1 MRSGL
6 VNGGNLPLVLVEVTV
21 VSPRVLGFNL
31 RKRFLLALVVSHASV
46 VELTVFKLRA
56 LWVIQELAPLAVPG
70 AHIELAAA
78 QNQMAINGLAV
89 PIIAVTAVAA
99 VE

>member
-1 MRSGL
+1 M
-6 VNGGNLPLVLVEVTV
+6 
-21 VSPRVLGFNL
+21 
-31 RKRFLLALVVSHASV
+31 
-46 VELTVFKLRA
+46 FKLRA
-56 LWVIQELAPLAVPG
+56 LWVIEELAPLAVPG

-89 PIIAVTAVAA
+89 PVVAVTAVAA